1 MVLSLY
7 ARLYSHLIRHGAEDR
22 VVWIPSKRGLFEV
35 KSFYKV
41 LAIQE
46 GFSFPWKSI
55 WRVNVPLRVSF
66 FFVWTVALGK
76 ILTHDNLCRGNVV
89 VV

>member
-66 FFVWTVALGK
+66 FLYGQ
-76 ILTHDNLCRGNVV
+76 
-89 VV
+89 